1 MDFQRLFKRKE
12 EGPAPQISRDKIKEI
27 LNQRD
32 VLVCEGEL
40 LDGKSPAS
48 LVWSNVGGRI
58 SIKADKILGIL
69 EGRTRIKA
77 AVLQELHPG
86 LFEKAPNPGA
96 EYNIPLQTIVMQLEE
111 IFPGISA
118 EDSAFED
125 FDTPFGELARQ
136 DEARFK
142 DQQPDRSE
150 LRPMAARTFFM
161 LPPLGAKPVSH
172 APDQNA
178 DTGKL
183 TENGSPKEVVEE
195 NACGPGNSGPVELP
209 SKEEKSAPSEPS
221 ALRASSFDRENGGS
235 GNSDGSGI
243 RQDNENIPSCGEELK
258 PALGKKFSAPA
269 SHSAAS
275 GGLALSS
282 DARKVQNANLR
293 REGHAH
299 LQELYLTDEPL
310 DGSTVADLILQLPR
324 VAGVVVMLSNGAA
337 LGGGLSG
344 GLSEALLSL
353 TPDFV
358 KHLLSF
364 TKSMPGGP
372 ANFVLFSSQGCK
384 LSLTIDGEVLI
395 LAGHEGKDLP
405 PGVRERLVA
414 TAQALNMMYGSR
426 S

>member
-12 EGPAPQISRDKIKEI
+12 EGPAPQIFRDKIRET
-27 LNQRD
+27 LNERD

-58 SIKADKILGIL
+58 RIKADKILGIL

-77 AVLQELHPG
+77 AVLQELYPG
-86 LFEKAPNPGA
+86 LFEKAPNPGT
-96 EYNIPLQTIVMQLEE
+96 EFNIPLQTIVMQLEE
-111 IFPGISA
+111 IFTGIPA
-118 EDSAFED
+118 EDSALED
-125 FDTPFGELARQ
+125 FDTPFGQLARQ

-142 DQQPDRSE
+142 DQQADRSE
-150 LRPMAARTFFM
+150 MRPMAARTLFM
-161 LPPLGAKPVSH
+161 LPQLGAKPVLH
-172 APDQNA
+172 EQDQKA
-178 DTGKL
+178 SMGKL

-195 NACGPGNSGPVELP
+195 SASRRGNSGPVELQ
-209 SKEEKSAPSEPS
+209 SKEEKSAPSESS
-221 ALRASSFDRENGGS
+221 AIRESFERENGES
-235 GNSDGSGI
+235 GNSDGSGGI
-243 RQDNENIPSCGEELK
+243 PQDNENIPSSAGEPE
-258 PALGKKFSAPA
+258 PAIGKKFSAPA
-269 SHSAAS
+269 SHSGAS
-275 GGLALSS
+275 GVFALSS
-282 DARKVQNANLR
+282 DARMVQNANLR
-293 REGHAH
+293 REGHAQ

-337 LGGGLSG
+337 LGGGLRG
-344 GLSEALLSL
+344 GVSEALLSL

-384 LSLTIDGEVLI
+384 LSLTIGGDVLI
-395 LAGHEGKDLP
+395 LAGHEGKELP
-405 PGVRERLVA
+405 PGVRERLVS
-414 TAQALNMMYGSR
+414 TAQALNMIYGSR